1 MFGRAIWDKLP
12 ECILENFE
20 MARVKCDFKIFKNH
34 DDDLSQISPENIPK
48 QHAIF
53 LLLLSFLF
61 TIVIIIIIIIYTMKF
76 VDICYF
82 RFIFFVFVMLNQR
95 SVRYNVYPISE
106 INLLQ

>member
-53 LLLLSFLF
+53 LLLP
-61 TIVIIIIIIIYTMKF
+61 IIIFIYNCYYYYHYYLYYE
-76 VDICYF
+76 IC
-82 RFIFFVFVMLNQR
+82 
-95 SVRYNVYPISE
+95 
-106 INLLQ
+106 

>member
-1 MFGRAIWDKLP
+1 MIY
-12 ECILENFE
+12 
-20 MARVKCDFKIFKNH
+20 
-34 DDDLSQISPENIPK
+34 PK
-48 QHAIF
+48 YRPKTYQNNMQSF
-53 LLLLSFLF
+53 YYYLLSFLF

-106 INLLQ
+106 INLLLIIYIKWTNLLY

>member
-1 MFGRAIWDKLP
+1 MFGRAILDKLP

-48 QHAIF
+48 QHALF
-53 LLLLSFLF
+53 YYYLLLSFLF

-82 RFIFFVFVMLNQR
+82 RFTFFVFVMLNQS
-95 SVRYNVYPISE
+95 SVRYNV
-106 INLLQ
+106 

>member
-53 LLLLSFLF
+53 LLLS
-61 TIVIIIIIIIYTMKF
+61 IIIFIYNCYYYYHYYLYYE
-76 VDICYF
+76 IC
-82 RFIFFVFVMLNQR
+82 
-95 SVRYNVYPISE
+95 
-106 INLLQ
+106 